1 MAVEFHWCNEVPYS
15 LKQPNRR
22 HFEQEEHVAVKMRPY
37 AAALGLGIAS
47 AFILGVVIGVTR
59 LTTLPTEA
67 AEEMPPEIIAAQ
79 IRDQGYSC
87 DKPLS
92 AKRDGERSDDAVW
105 ILKCQNATYRVRLV
119 PDMAA
124 HVERLD

>member
-1 MAVEFHWCNEVPYS
+1 
-15 LKQPNRR
+15 
-22 HFEQEEHVAVKMRPY
+22 VKTIGFT
-37 AAALGLGIAS
+37 AGLGLAFAS
-47 AFILGVVIGVTR
+47 VLVLGNVASGFRFTP
-59 LTTLPTEA
+59 LPAQA

-105 ILKCQNATYRVRLV
+105 TLKCQNATYRVRLV

>member
-1 MAVEFHWCNEVPYS
+1 MKTTPYT
-15 LKQPNRR
+15 
-22 HFEQEEHVAVKMRPY
+22 
-37 AAALGLGIAS
+37 AALGLGFAS
-47 AFILGVVIGVTR
+47 VFFLGDVRGGIR
-59 LTTLPTEA
+59 LTTLPAHA
-67 AEEMPPEIIAAQ
+67 AEEKPPEIIAAQ
-79 IRDQGYSC
+79 IRGQGYSC
-87 DKPLS
+87 DKALS

>member
-1 MAVEFHWCNEVPYS
+1 M
-15 LKQPNRR
+15 KTT
-22 HFEQEEHVAVKMRPY
+22 PY
-37 AAALGLGIAS
+37 AVALGLGFVS
-47 AFILGVVIGVTR
+47 VFILGDARGGTR
-59 LTTLPTEA
+59 LITLPAQA
-67 AEEMPPEIIAAQ
+67 AEEMPAEIIAAQ

-87 DKPLS
+87 DKALS

>member
-1 MAVEFHWCNEVPYS
+1 MKSDLGSVPLGMIMLQFAVSMA
-15 LKQPNRR
+15 
-22 HFEQEEHVAVKMRPY
+22 
-37 AAALGLGIAS
+37 I
-47 AFILGVVIGVTR
+47 
-59 LTTLPTEA
+59 A
-67 AEEMPPEIIAAQ
+67 AEEMPAEIIAAQ
-79 IRDQGYSC
+79 IRDQGYAC
-87 DKPLS
+87 EKAIS